1 MLRAT
6 LTRAARSLVV
16 PDLEV
21 AVADMDRPSKA
32 KQSGSGDMAPFD
44 KDDLDRRRKALDAEL
59 AARRPAED
67 KDVENRNGTLA
78 GVGSALKLSSEFIA
92 AVIVGVGLGWFIDR
106 LAGTSP
112 WGLIVFLLLGFAAG
126 VVNVLRASG
135 QMAEFGAAKPREG
148 QGSRDEK

>member
-1 MLRAT
+1 
-6 LTRAARSLVV
+6 
-16 PDLEV
+16 
-21 AVADMDRPSKA
+21 
-32 KQSGSGDMAPFD
+32 MAPVD
-44 KDDLDRRRKALDAEL
+44 EDDLDRRRKALDAEL
-59 AARRPAED
+59 AARRPAEN
-67 KDVENRNGTLA
+67 KDGAERNGTLT
-78 GVGSALKLSSEFIA
+78 GVGNALKLSSEFIA

-112 WGLIVFLLLGFAAG
+112 FGLIVFLLLGFVAG